1 MGGGAQSIRNPALS
15 PLQRGRPRQV
25 RDPVPITGPHG
36 RGWHHPATAHAD
48 HIGQGQVIGGGLLA
62 YAVGGAEACL
72 GKGLVKA
79 FRAAGPPTTLAGNS
93 LKCEKPLSPVRPSAQ
108 WRWRTPG
115 RRGTGPRPWR
125 ASPGGSAP
133 CRHPP
138 PRSRPRP
145 LSPRCNPAPRACV
158 GDFQRFQAASR

>member
-72 GKGLVKA
+72 GKGASEGLQGR
-79 FRAAGPPTTLAGNS
+79 RAAHHTGREQLEVREA
-93 LKCEKPLSPVRPSAQ
+93 PL
-108 WRWRTPG
+108 
-115 RRGTGPRPWR
+115 
-125 ASPGGSAP
+125 ASPAISSVALADARQKGNGAAAVARQSW
-133 CRHPP
+133 R
-138 PRSRPRP
+138 
-145 LSPRCNPAPRACV
+145 LSTVPAPTATLSTSAV
-158 GDFQRFQAASR
+158 IAAMQSSAAGVRR